1 MSYQNLNPSDFKTTF
16 EQTED
21 AVIIDVRTAPE
32 IAAGK
37 IEGALEIDFYG
48 ADFTQKILEL
58 DRSKTYFMVCRSGG
72 RSAQACSFMS
82 QNGFKEIYNL
92 AGGMISWEVQMKS

>member
-1 MSYQNLNPSDFKTTF
+1 MSYQNLNPADFKTTF

-21 AVIIDVRTAPE
+21 AIIIDVRTAPE

-37 IEGALEIDFYG
+37 IKGALEIDFYE

-58 DRSKTYFMVCRSGG
+58 DKTKAYFMVCRSGG
-72 RSAQACSFMS
+72 RSGQACSFMS
-82 QNGFKEIYNL
+82 QNGFKELYNL
-92 AGGMISWEVQMKS
+92 AGGMIAWEVEVKN

>member
-1 MSYQNLNPSDFKTTF
+1 MSHQNLNPADFKTTF

-21 AVIIDVRTAPE
+21 AFIIDVRTASE

-37 IEGALEIDFYG
+37 IKGALEIDFYG

-58 DRSKTYFMVCRSGG
+58 DKTKTYFMVCRSGG
-72 RSAQACSFMS
+72 RSGQACSFMS
-82 QNGFKEIYNL
+82 QNGFKELFNL
-92 AGGMISWEVQMKS
+92 AGGMISWEVQIKG